1 MALKTP
7 LLWKLKKILRKPAK
21 KIQERQDRSSC
32 KQSNFHR
39 FQLGKQTWILLSGSA
54 PSFSSRPHFT
64 VSYTM
69 DFLNT
74 TFRKKECL
82 IVLGNQLNWNSRSD
96 IWILFYCAWSSPWSF
111 HLTKIEQAQ
120 NRELFANIVLQS
132 IENLFIDSKV
142 RSILTGLN
150 WL

>member
-7 LLWKLKKILRKPAK
+7 LLWKLKKKSWDNPPK

-39 FQLGKQTWILLSGSA
+39 FQLGKQTWILLSASA

-69 DFLNT
+69 DLGLLFEHHIQKKRMFNCSRQPTKLELSLSYLN
-74 TFRKKECL
+74 
-82 IVLGNQLNWNSRSD
+82 
-96 IWILFYCAWSSPWSF
+96 
-111 HLTKIEQAQ
+111 
-120 NRELFANIVLQS
+120 
-132 IENLFIDSKV
+132 
-142 RSILTGLN
+142 SILLRVIVTLIISFDKN
-150 WL
+150 WTSSKQGTIRKYCFAKYWKFIHRLKS